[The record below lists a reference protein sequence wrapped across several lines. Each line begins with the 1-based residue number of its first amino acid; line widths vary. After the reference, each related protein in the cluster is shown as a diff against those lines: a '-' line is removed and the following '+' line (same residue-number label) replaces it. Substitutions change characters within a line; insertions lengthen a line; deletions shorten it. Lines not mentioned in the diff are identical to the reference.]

1 MAMKLTVFRNLTPC
15 SLVETYQH
23 SAGTCYLHLQCRSS
37 EAGSWFTENVGTS
50 LLDQAL
56 GNKAAYS
63 AKTLV
68 SYYKTTWHD
77 IPDNSN
83 LHFLIRLVIFC
94 SDLNKCFFFFQQLED
109 KDVNTNL
116 PSHATFML
124 SVNVTLTGWLACNN
138 RIINCETSTHTF
150 L

>member
-1 MAMKLTVFRNLTPC
+1 MAMKLTVFWNLTPC

-23 SAGTCYLHLQCRSS
+23 SAGTCYLHLQCRRPS
-37 EAGSWFTENVGTS
+37 EAGRWFTENVGTS

-56 GNKAAYS
+56 EIKAAYS

-83 LHFLIRLVIFC
+83 LHFLILLIIFC
-94 SDLNKCFFFFQQLED
+94 SNLNKFLFWQLED

-116 PSHATFML
+116 SSHATFML
-124 SVNVTLTGWLACNN
+124 SVNVTLTGWLAHNN
-138 RIINCETSTHTF
+138 RIINCETSTHAF